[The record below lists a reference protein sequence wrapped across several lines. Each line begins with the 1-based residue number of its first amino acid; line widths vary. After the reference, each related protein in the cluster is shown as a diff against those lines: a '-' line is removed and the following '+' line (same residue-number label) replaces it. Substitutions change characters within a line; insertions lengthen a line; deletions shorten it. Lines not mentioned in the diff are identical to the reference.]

1 MSAGP
6 RLDPCLD
13 DAPSSGTACGTIDMS
28 VVICTAGRP
37 AALARM
43 LASLATADAPRCSW
57 EVLVVDNLPAHGQV
71 DAVVAAHGRRLPLR
85 VAAEPRAGL
94 ARARNRAIG
103 EARGRYIVFA
113 DDDVTVD
120 AGWLQAYEA
129 AFEDSPEVAVFG
141 GPIVPVFERASPRWV
156 EAVRRHAPSSYA
168 WLEADASVALS
179 PLGEGGIQ
187 PFGANFALRL
197 DALSRAPFDV
207 AWGRQPNRPRLLG
220 YEEVLLVDA
229 LLRDGAR
236 GRWLPEARVL
246 HHMPRSRCTRR
257 YLDDYWYA
265 VGWAEGVLT
274 ARGRTVGAPAD
285 ANLLQQSARRRRR
298 RWRKVRWWAGP
309 QQWVPALRDAARAR
323 GRCDGFAEAE
333 AGTA

>member
-13 DAPSSGTACGTIDMS
+13 DAPSTGIARGTLDVS

-43 LASLATADAPRCSW
+43 LASLARADAPRGTW
-57 EVLVVDNLPAHGQV
+57 EVLVVDNLPEHGQV
-71 DAVVAAHGRRLPLR
+71 HEVVASQAGRLPVR
-85 VAAEPRAGL
+85 VATEPAAGL
-94 ARARNRAIG
+94 SRARNRAVS
-103 EARGRYIVFA
+103 EARGRYAVFA
-113 DDDVTVD
+113 DDDVTVER
-120 AGWLQAYEA
+120 GWLRAYEC
-129 AFEDSPEVAVFG
+129 AFEASPDVVVFG
-141 GPIVPVFERASPRWV
+141 GPIVPVFERASPRWI

-168 WLEADASVALS
+168 WLDADEGVSLS
-179 PLGEGGIQ
+179 PLGHGGIQ
-187 PFGANFALRL
+187 PFGANFALRM
-197 DALSRAPFDV
+197 DAVSRAPFDV
-207 AWGRQPNRPRLLG
+207 AWGRQPGRPRLLG

-229 LLRDGAR
+229 LLRDGAP
-236 GRWLPEARVL
+236 GRWLADARVV

-257 YLDDYWYA
+257 YLEDYWYA

-274 ARGRTVGAPAD
+274 ARGRTMGAHAD
-285 ANLLQQSARRRRR
+285 AELLAQSARRRRR

-309 QQWVPALRDAARAR
+309 EQWVPALRDAARAR